1 MAFHGLPLLPFTLSH
16 FSFHHYDDQG
26 SPRYLFPTEGPP
38 VLSNPRRHLCLSG
51 RTRNDTSGAK
61 KVSCMFPLIPL
72 RVALTAG
79 RVTFFSL
86 LYVHN
91 LRVPLFAQYD
101 MPEKY
106 DLARESIAPLI
117 AGSC

>member
-1 MAFHGLPLLPFTLSH
+1 
-16 FSFHHYDDQG
+16 
-26 SPRYLFPTEGPP
+26 
-38 VLSNPRRHLCLSG
+38 
-51 RTRNDTSGAK
+51 
-61 KVSCMFPLIPL
+61 MFPLIPL